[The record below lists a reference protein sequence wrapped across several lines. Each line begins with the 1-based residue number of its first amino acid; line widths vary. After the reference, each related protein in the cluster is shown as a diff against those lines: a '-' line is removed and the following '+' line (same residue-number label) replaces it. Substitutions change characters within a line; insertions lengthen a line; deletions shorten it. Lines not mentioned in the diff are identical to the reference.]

1 MMGGP
6 ACGSRRSGRC
16 WRCRSGSGCSCLGV
30 GAVLS
35 SSNFAVR
42 FLGDVQT
49 PGQDLLTTTT
59 TTTTTLAF
67 AIIIIIEI
75 AQNTNSLLSL
85 RLIPLTAD

>member
-35 SSNFAVR
+35 SS
-42 FLGDVQT
+42 
-49 PGQDLLTTTT
+49 DLP
-59 TTTTTLAF
+59 F
-67 AIIIIIEI
+67 DYWEMFR
-75 AQNTNSLLSL
+75 
-85 RLIPLTAD
+85 RLDKTY